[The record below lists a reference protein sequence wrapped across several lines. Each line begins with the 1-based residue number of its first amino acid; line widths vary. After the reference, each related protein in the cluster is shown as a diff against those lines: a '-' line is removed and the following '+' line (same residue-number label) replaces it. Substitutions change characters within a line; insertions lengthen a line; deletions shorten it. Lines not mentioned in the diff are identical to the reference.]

1 MQCFEFSPFSGVS
14 LSNLMIPRNDF
25 LVGGFVVNS
34 ELEKITS
41 PPSVA

>member
-14 LSNLMIPRNDF
+14 QSNLMILRNDF